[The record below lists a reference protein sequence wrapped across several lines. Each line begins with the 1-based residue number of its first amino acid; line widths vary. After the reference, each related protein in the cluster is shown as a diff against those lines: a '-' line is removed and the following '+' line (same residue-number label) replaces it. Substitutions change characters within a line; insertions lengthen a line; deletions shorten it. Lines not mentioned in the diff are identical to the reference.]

1 MHRGPS
7 ENKKLN
13 CLRWKISYLC
23 NLSLGFACYIFNLI
37 VTRLLT
43 RNNKQENKRISPDW
57 WNHDN
62 LLNLYTVLM
71 FLHVASLRL
80 FQLNFLFLSCLN
92 EVPVP
97 LPVMMCCSPQN
108 PLETSA
114 SLPEKIEVI
123 SSVCCTSQ
131 PWTHL
136 RFAYTSAVNTSSWR
150 RSWLLSVSL
159 AQRLSDAWNGR
170 RRRTKTSRR
179 VSGCTFSHRTM
190 SPAIFAAFVQQHCDT
205 DFLTITIFFN
215 PQNPKSSKL
224 CVCTTFSSICGSL
237 PSLSLPLFLHFDIL
251 CFSDTLPISL
261 SLCVLSRHQHV
272 FLIILCVQE
281 AN

>member
-1 MHRGPS
+1 MLHLYVYS
-7 ENKKLN
+7 S
-13 CLRWKISYLC
+13 W
-23 NLSLGFACYIFNLI
+23 IFYFFL
-37 VTRLLT
+37 VSTRCWFHFL
-43 RNNKQENKRISPDW
+43 W
-57 WNHDN
+57 WC
-62 LLNLYTVLM
+62 V
-71 FLHVASLRL
+71 VRRK
-80 FQLNFLFLSCLN
+80 
-92 EVPVP
+92 
-97 LPVMMCCSPQN
+97 
-108 PLETSA
+108 
-114 SLPEKIEVI
+114 SLPEKVEVI

-131 PWTHL
+131 PWMHL

-150 RSWLLSVSL
+150 RGWLLSVSL

-170 RRRTKTSRR
+170 RRRTMTSRR

-190 SPAIFAAFVQQHCDT
+190 SPATFAAFVQQHCDT

-261 SLCVLSRHQHV
+261 SLRAIPSSARLPYHPLCSRS
-272 FLIILCVQE
+272 
-281 AN
+281 

>member
-1 MHRGPS
+1 MLHLYVYS
-7 ENKKLN
+7 S
-13 CLRWKISYLC
+13 W
-23 NLSLGFACYIFNLI
+23 IFYFFL
-37 VTRLLT
+37 VSTRCWFHFL
-43 RNNKQENKRISPDW
+43 W
-57 WNHDN
+57 WC
-62 LLNLYTVLM
+62 V
-71 FLHVASLRL
+71 VRRK
-80 FQLNFLFLSCLN
+80 
-92 EVPVP
+92 
-97 LPVMMCCSPQN
+97 
-108 PLETSA
+108 
-114 SLPEKIEVI
+114 SLPEKVEVI

-131 PWTHL
+131 PWMHL

-190 SPAIFAAFVQQHCDT
+190 SPATFAAFVQQHCDT

-261 SLCVLSRHQHV
+261 SLHAIPSSARLPYHPLCSRS
-272 FLIILCVQE
+272 
-281 AN
+281 